1 MTAVSKMCILIIL
14 DNTVNK
20 YNYKYHKTI
29 KMKPL
34 DVKTN
39 RYIKNNPKFKD
50 GNQLK
55 ISKYKIFV
63 TKPVNMLH
71 CGLIL

>member
-1 MTAVSKMCILIIL
+1 MTAVWKMCILIIL
-14 DNTVNK
+14 DSIVNK
-20 YNYKYHKTI
+20 YNYTYHKAI

-34 DVKTN
+34 NVKTN

-50 GNQLK
+50 GDHVK
-55 ISKYKIFV
+55 ISRYKIFV